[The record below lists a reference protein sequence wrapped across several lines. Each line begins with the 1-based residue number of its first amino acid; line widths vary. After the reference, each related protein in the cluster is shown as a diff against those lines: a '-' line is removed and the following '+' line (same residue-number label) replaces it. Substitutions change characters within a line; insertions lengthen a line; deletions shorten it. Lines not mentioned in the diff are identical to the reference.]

1 MKEYI
6 IITDAETGKRIGK
19 IEVRSKVNAE
29 NVAAFIVNETILIGY
44 AEFDYMQE
52 LAKDLPDLGE

>member
-6 IITDAETGKRIGK
+6 IVKDAETGEPIGRREIK
-19 IEVRSKVNAE
+19 SKVPAE
-29 NVAAFIVNETILIGY
+29 NVAAFVVNGTFIVGY
-44 AEFDYMQE
+44 LDFYHMQE

>member
-6 IITDAETGKRIGK
+6 IIKDAETNKPVGRR
-19 IEVRSKVNAE
+19 EVKLKTHVE
-29 NVAAFIVNETILIGY
+29 NVAAFIVNERILIGY